1 MTIRQGQTVDVYVE
15 TDMETI
21 DSASV
26 SIKSGGVVTK
36 VPEVRVENGSVSFS
50 LSQED
55 TMALKPGR
63 IEVQIKAKTGEGVA
77 VSNIMTETVLESIG
91 KEVL

>member
-15 TDMETI
+15 TDIESI
-21 DSASV
+21 ESASV
-26 SIKSGGVVTK
+26 SIRSGRNVTT
-36 VPEVRVENGSVSFS
+36 VPDVSVEGGSVSFS

-55 TMALKPGR
+55 TLALRPGR
-63 IEVQIKAKTGEGVA
+63 IEVQIKAKTGDGVA

-91 KEVL
+91 EVVL